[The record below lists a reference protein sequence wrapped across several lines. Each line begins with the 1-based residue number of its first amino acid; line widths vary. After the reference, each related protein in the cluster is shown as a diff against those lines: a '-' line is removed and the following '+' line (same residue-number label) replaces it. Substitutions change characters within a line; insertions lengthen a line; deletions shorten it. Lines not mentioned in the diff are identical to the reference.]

1 MDPLA
6 VLKGRRPL
14 TKEEIARIPAG
25 VSRPAELDETLFA
38 SVLDNLLRKYSLE
51 IAGTE
56 TDPAVKNA
64 LMELEV
70 REEERNARVQVKL
83 TQDARHASNFPSGR
97 DTHLP
102 KYYPAEEI
110 PAILALWTKRLED
123 EILTI
128 FDFKGE
134 SAGNDELTLFLGR
147 INSELPRPWPVARL
161 QALLQHLKNH
171 RVRSSQ
177 LPELEAAL
185 RQRFVTSI
193 DPASKTKVEDV
204 ITETLTGQ
212 KPLTREQIESIVS
225 QLDYARNYQGA
236 SKNVTVN
243 TAVNNAALEL
253 VKKDLRQQLKR
264 ITVTA
269 REIPELEKRIVDQFN
284 RSLALPGKMVGNI
297 MASSFGEASTQANL
311 NTFHA
316 AGNRDARKQITGFA
330 KFEAMLEAVE
340 NPKSNTITIFMH
352 ERFTGDQLRLRIQKI
367 QMTTMADII
376 ESHRIISSANPM
388 PRWEVVHD
396 VVNGINYGITYEKR
410 LDRFNLH
417 RLNPIFRPDP
427 QNPALTS
434 GRILEIKLS
443 SRELFFR
450 RISMSQVAQ
459 AIEEMSS
466 DYRVVTSSIDV
477 GLIYVYFKFESIS
490 TMKDVKGGGE
500 TVPMFAYSTLENPGR
515 EFEFA
520 LNNLVYPEI
529 LSVQI
534 GGIYGVEYAGVQ
546 SFKIAKAIDFAA
558 SEMEKYTPER
568 RVSIQFLVSKTIMWG
583 LSPTIIN
590 QFIFVKLER
599 FIPRD
604 YDIHFQYDEDTG
616 IASFYTA
623 GLRFY
628 DFKENRYR
636 PLKMTD
642 LQEELM
648 ADDRLRAFEILRHTR
663 LPAEEGPRSFGH
675 LPNPAGPNLHS
686 GAQRTVEELRALQEF
701 QQAHIPRPVRMA
713 NGLVLIEFDDSL
725 LRKLGIDLNEVGST
739 LESIFAVNNQRVTA
753 TVSLAQAQ
761 IYLDGVVINPDA
773 GGAEQ
778 EFDAIAPYVE
788 HQLKTVRI
796 TSNRIQQSSV
806 RWYYNAEGKNFVEVL
821 AHPDV
826 DARYTR
832 TDNVVEIYRVLGPEA
847 CRSILIEEIANNTDA
862 KINPVHTELLA
873 DAMLYRTPGDK
884 PLAINHYGM
893 TKRGAEFVGLLWETT
908 TKVALRAGLG
918 QVDNLRSFPSK
929 IMMGLLNTSSMM
941 TKEDRAEILK
951 DRQVFGIDFPSEEPS
966 EVEPVIAEPQV
977 IKASFIKEEVQQDT
991 AIRLHRLRNPP
1002 TKRAEPKPTRAPAK
1016 LPAAK
1021 HFTSK
1026 GPALPSPSRMLGGG
1040 PGAQFQSGTGS
1051 NL

>member
-1 MDPLA
+1 MYPLD

-14 TKEEIARIPAG
+14 TKEEIAQIPAG

-38 SVLDNLLRKYSLE
+38 SVLDNLLRKHSLE
-51 IAGTE
+51 IMGTE
-56 TDPAVKNA
+56 TDPEVRNA

-70 REEERNARVQVKL
+70 TEAERNARLQIRL
-83 TQDARHASNFPSGR
+83 TQDERRASNFPSSR
-97 DTHLP
+97 DEHLP
-102 KYYPAEEI
+102 KYYPIDDI
-110 PAILALWTKRLED
+110 PAVIALWTKRLGD

-128 FDFKGE
+128 FDLKGE
-134 SAGNDELTLFLGR
+134 GAADPDLTLLLGR
-147 INSELPRPWPVARL
+147 ISSSLARPWSPKRL
-161 QALLQHLKNH
+161 ASLLQHLKNL
-171 RVRSSQ
+171 RVRAAQ

-185 RQRFVTSI
+185 RNRFVETPLAATQSQ
-193 DPASKTKVEDV
+193 VEDF
-204 ITETLTGQ
+204 ITETLTGE
-212 KPLTREQIESIVS
+212 KPLSREQIEAIVS
-225 QLDYARNYQGA
+225 KLDYAKNYHGS

-243 TAVNNAALEL
+243 AAVNNAALEIA
-253 VKKDLRQQLKR
+253 KKDLRRQLKKIR
-264 ITVTA
+264 VTP
-269 REIPELEKRIVDQFN
+269 RELPELEKRIVDQFE

-340 NPKSNTITIFMH
+340 NPKSNTITIFMD
-352 ERFTGDQLRLRIQKI
+352 ERFTGEQLRLRTQKI
-367 QMTTMADII
+367 QMTTMADLI

-388 PRWEVVHD
+388 PRWEIVHD

-417 RLNPIFRPDP
+417 RLNPIFRPHP
-427 QNPALTS
+427 ENPALTR

-466 DYRVVTSSIDV
+466 DYRVVTSSIDI

-490 TMKDVKGGGE
+490 TMKDVKGGGD
-500 TVPMFAYSTLENPGR
+500 TVPAFAYADQQNPGR

-520 LNNLVYPEI
+520 LNNLIYPEI

-546 SFKIAKAIDFAA
+546 SYKISKAIDFGA
-558 SEMEKYTPER
+558 SEMEKYTAER
-568 RVSIQFLVSKTIMWG
+568 KVSIQFEVGQTIMWG
-583 LSPTIIN
+583 LSPKVITE
-590 QFIFVKLER
+590 FILVKLER
-599 FIPRD
+599 FTPQD
-604 YDIHFQYDEDTG
+604 YDIHLQYDEDTG
-616 IASFYTA
+616 VATFHTA

-628 DFKENRYR
+628 DFDKKVYR
-636 PLKMTD
+636 PFTMKDIQT
-642 LQEELM
+642 ELS
-648 ADDRLRAFEILRHTR
+648 ADVGLRASEILRRTR
-663 LPAEEGPRSFGH
+663 LPRS
-675 LPNPAGPNLHS
+675 PD
-686 GAQRTVEELRALQEF
+686 QRTDPTGPSSGSASQKSPEELRELQEF
-701 QQAHIPRPVRMA
+701 QQRYIPRPVRMDG
-713 NGLVLIEFDDSL
+713 NEVLIEFDAPL
-725 LRKLGIDLNEVGST
+725 LERLRIDLREVGTT
-739 LESIFAVNNQRVTA
+739 LESIFGSHGPGVMA
-753 TVSLAQAQ
+753 TVSHPNASIHLAG
-761 IYLDGVVINPDA
+761 ILLRPDEA
-773 GGAEQ
+773 GQEQ
-778 EFDAIAPYVE
+778 FQGDVSLYVE
-788 HQLKTVRI
+788 DQLKSVRV
-796 TSNRIQQSSV
+796 TSNRLQQSAV

-832 TDNVVEIYRVLGPEA
+832 TDNVVEVYRVLGPEA
-847 CRSILIEEIANNTDA
+847 CRSILIEEIASNTDA

-918 QVDNLRSFPSK
+918 QVDNLRSFPAK
-929 IMMGLLNTSSMM
+929 IMMGLLDTAGKM
-941 TKEDRAEILK
+941 TKEDRSEILK
-951 DRQVFGIDFPSEEPS
+951 DRQVFGIDFPQDDPTETPT
-966 EVEPVIAEPQV
+966 EPVIGEVQIV
-977 IKASFIKEEVQQDT
+977 NASFIKEEVQPDT
-991 AIRLHRLRNPP
+991 AIRLNRLRNPSV
-1002 TKRAEPKPTRAPAK
+1002 KRTPEPRPSRVPAK

-1021 HFTSK
+1021 QSFTSK
-1026 GPALPSPSRMLGGG
+1026 GPALPSPSRILGGG
-1040 PGAQFQSGTGS
+1040 PGAQFKSTGS
-1051 NL
+1051 TL